1 MQTLRKKKSRQINV
15 GTDHWK
21 EGDREWK
28 KKERYT
34 YIC

>member
-1 MQTLRKKKSRQINV
+1 MQTLRKKKSRQINA
-15 GTDHWK
+15 GIDHWK

-28 KKERYT
+28 KKERCT